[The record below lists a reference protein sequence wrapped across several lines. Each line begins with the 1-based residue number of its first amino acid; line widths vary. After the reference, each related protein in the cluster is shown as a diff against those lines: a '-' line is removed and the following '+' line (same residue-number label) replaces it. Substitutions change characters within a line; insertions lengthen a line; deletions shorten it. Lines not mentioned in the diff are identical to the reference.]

1 MKQLKKSSEN
11 STEENRSEASCLSLW
26 VLSSEI
32 KNEKGERIE
41 FDRHA
46 FMMDIYDDPSQVIAV
61 RKPSQVGASTWAIL
75 KEIHSMKFL
84 GINQIHTLP
93 SDRDVWGFVPTKV
106 DKIIKANG
114 FKMEKDSAEIKGF
127 GKGFC
132 YYKGTFT
139 EKAPIII
146 SSDRNIY
153 DEVDK
158 SKMEVIGDYA
168 SRMSNSELK
177 EEIWISTPTIPDFG
191 IDAIWQSS
199 DQKHW
204 RFDCPHC
211 GYRQHMEWD
220 TNINFEKEIY
230 VCQQCRKEIT
240 NEDILWADNAGWE
253 ARFPDEP
260 ISGYWISQMMCWDA
274 KHVIKEYRESIQG
287 LKGKDEQYF
296 FNFILGMPHLSAE
309 QKIEAS
315 LFYQNIVPAEDA
327 MAEEWNV
334 MGADTGDENHIII
347 GNEKGIFWMGVLR
360 DKPGKTRWQQME
372 EMIEFYKVRVGVVDA
387 LPHTKEAN
395 ALAEKFPYRIYLN
408 FFKDDPKMLEVC
420 RFGDEQKRKDAEFT
434 DEIKVLTS
442 RNRIYDDTIASLQH
456 GITKFAMPKDSPT
469 FKLMIKHAQTVYARK
484 VTDRYGQERREWANI
499 GADHFWTALIYWQV
513 ALKKRLKYEPNK

>member
-1 MKQLKKSSEN
+1 MKPLKKSSTKKTEIRN
-11 STEENRSEASCLSLW
+11 SIIKQDARTEASCLPFW
-26 VLSSEI
+26 VTVNEI
-32 KNEKGERIE
+32 KNEKGELIE
-41 FDRHA
+41 FTRHKFLLA
-46 FMMDIYDDPSQVIAV
+46 IYGDQSQVIAV

-114 FKMEKDSAEIKGF
+114 LKLEKDSAEIKGL

-158 SKMEVIGDYA
+158 SKMSVIGDYA

-191 IDAIWQSS
+191 IDAIWQQS

-204 RFDCPHC
+204 RFNCPHC

-220 TNINFEKEIY
+220 TNIDFKREIY
-230 VCQQCRKEIT
+230 VCQQCRGELTLKNIMRSKG
-240 NEDILWADNAGWE
+240 AGWE

-274 KHVIKEYRESIQG
+274 KHVIQEYNEAIQG

-296 FNFILGMPHLSAE
+296 FNFILGMP
-309 QKIEAS
+309 
-315 LFYQNIVPAEDA
+315 
-327 MAEEWNV
+327 
-334 MGADTGDENHIII
+334 
-347 GNEKGIFWMGVLR
+347 
-360 DKPGKTRWQQME
+360 
-372 EMIEFYKVRVGVVDA
+372 
-387 LPHTKEAN
+387 
-395 ALAEKFPYRIYLN
+395 
-408 FFKDDPKMLEVC
+408 
-420 RFGDEQKRKDAEFT
+420 
-434 DEIKVLTS
+434 
-442 RNRIYDDTIASLQH
+442 
-456 GITKFAMPKDSPT
+456 
-469 FKLMIKHAQTVYARK
+469 
-484 VTDRYGQERREWANI
+484 
-499 GADHFWTALIYWQV
+499 
-513 ALKKRLKYEPNK
+513 